1 MIQKQKSVLVSPST
15 EDEKQQNSAVSSTQS
30 YFLGDTSEYVVEGS
44 YSPNSVSLKA
54 QRERKIGQI
63 LESLYFLEI
72 RKESLK
78 SLEK

>member
-1 MIQKQKSVLVSPST
+1 MLVSPPT
-15 EDEKQQNSAVSSTQS
+15 EDEKQQNSAISCTQS
-30 YFLGDTSEYVVEGS
+30 YFLGDTSEHVVEGS

-54 QRERKIGQI
+54 QREREIGQI
-63 LESLYFLEI
+63 LESLSFLEI